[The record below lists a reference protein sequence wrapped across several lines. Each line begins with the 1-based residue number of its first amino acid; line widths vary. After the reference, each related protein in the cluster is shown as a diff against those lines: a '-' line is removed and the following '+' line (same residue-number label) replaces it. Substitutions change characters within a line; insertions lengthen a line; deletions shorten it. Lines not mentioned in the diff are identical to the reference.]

1 MSLIG
6 LALLGVLLGAVG
18 TQILR
23 ARKPELVRKIE
34 CSAKRF
40 VDSLDSSKASDEE
53 AKDGE

>member
-18 TQILR
+18 TEILR
-23 ARKPELVRKIE
+23 AHKPELVKRIE

-40 VDSLDSSKASDEE
+40 VDSLHSSKASDEE